1 MSKQKRNTQLLQI
14 GYKEL
19 KGQIKNSKRFSN
31 VVPITSI
38 TFNIKNIFIEDVNFI
53 VAAIF
58 KNKVLLGSEMNETLN
73 YFKN

>member
-1 MSKQKRNTQLLQI
+1 VSKQKRNTQLLQI

-58 KNKVLLGSEMNETLN
+58 KNKVLIILIIISN
-73 YFKN
+73 FF